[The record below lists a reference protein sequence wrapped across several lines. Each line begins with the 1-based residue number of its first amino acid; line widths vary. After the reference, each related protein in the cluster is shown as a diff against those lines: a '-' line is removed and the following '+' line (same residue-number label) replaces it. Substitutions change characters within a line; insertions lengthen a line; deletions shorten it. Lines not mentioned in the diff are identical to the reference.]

1 MCLFSES
8 SCALCFRKYRETLSL
23 KTCTSLK
30 TRTYVH
36 KIRSAAQNVFWFPM
50 LCVCVE
56 RGSTCYVREYFH
68 CVLLLRP
75 EERENFLLHQIKTCA
90 QTMAPQHKNS
100 DLACLRCGKLLLH
113 CF

>member
-8 SCALCFRKYRETLSL
+8 SCALRFHKYRETLSL

-50 LCVCVE
+50 LCVCGAGVYMLCK
-56 RGSTCYVREYFH
+56 RIFSLCLVA
-68 CVLLLRP
+68 
-75 EERENFLLHQIKTCA
+75 KT
-90 QTMAPQHKNS
+90 
-100 DLACLRCGKLLLH
+100 
-113 CF
+113 